1 MDGKTIIKI
10 FNIMEEI
17 YWITRLGII
26 HDIVEVLMVLFLVF
40 CLFSGFVL
48 LLIGFDNSE
57 LVGVRRVFKVTIV
70 PAILLVISYI
80 VIPSKQDALAIYGIG
95 GTIDYIKSNSEIK
108 QLPNK
113 IIKALEVWSQNYND
127 KNVDKN
133 E

>member
-1 MDGKTIIKI
+1 
-10 FNIMEEI
+10 MEEI